1 MMALVLSQL
10 QPILQSFNHSLE
22 HLSQQVG
29 ALVQDVAELKSRA
42 ELGAEQVGGAE
53 VLEARDRREEEEK
66 EQGVLGDRLEEVLAQ
81 VKDVRL
87 QVEEQRSQLEERLH
101 SQHAMLHY
109 NLTTFKM
116 DVDVKLKRNQKML
129 QVRERKTERA
139 GGGFSITGWI
149 STDLLTSYPRPA
161 CRPSTPPWKN

>member
-42 ELGAEQVGGAE
+42 ELGAEQAGGAE

-139 GGGFSITGWI
+139 GGASALQAGSPQIF
-149 STDLLTSYPRPA
+149 
-161 CRPSTPPWKN
+161 